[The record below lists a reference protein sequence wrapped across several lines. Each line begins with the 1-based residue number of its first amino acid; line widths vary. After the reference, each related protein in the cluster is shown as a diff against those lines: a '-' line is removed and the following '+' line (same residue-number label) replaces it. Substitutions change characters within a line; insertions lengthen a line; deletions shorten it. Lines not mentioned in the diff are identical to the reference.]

1 MKTILAFLFLLLA
14 LFLSTTVAVAQADSS
29 YGLIRSVPGSTRI
42 ARWQWVQARLPS
54 LLGLSR
60 SKAALALG
68 VPESELKDG
77 FSLLISKEG
86 KSEKIIFRVGLRNDI
101 VYNLNI
107 TRERESNL
115 DSVSNFGQ

>member
-14 LFLSTTVAVAQADSS
+14 LFLSTTVAVAQADST
-29 YGLIRSVPGSTRI
+29 YGLIRSVPGSTRV
-42 ARWQWVQARLPS
+42 ARWQWVHARLPS
-54 LLGLSR
+54 LLGLSK

-86 KSEKIIFRVGLRNDI
+86 KGEKIIFRVGLRNDI
-101 VYNLNI
+101 VYNLSI
-107 TRERESNL
+107 TRESESTL
-115 DSVSNFGQ
+115 DSLSNFGP